1 MSVPQTTYDIS
12 SEDESPVTLESLV
25 EECSKS
31 IDGII
36 QEKTSAVVRELSAFL
51 LESGTVAEK
60 GDPATTICN
69 VAYGRNYAMTSPVHI
84 ERLFELL
91 EACRAANMAMHF
103 TERQYSN
110 SVKSSGIMLDF
121 DILQPVPESQ
131 LTPAVLTSLV
141 RRVSTV
147 LFNTLDCE
155 AATAHVFI
163 IRKPAPVLL
172 PQGETKTYKDG
183 IHLLIPDVWIT
194 KPHKE
199 YLAKVLQDG
208 TAIKTAFGS
217 LALSMPPEQTLDIG
231 SVRNPVF
238 FFSHSKTRRGGAP
251 PPAYFLDSA
260 YEVSARIEDDA
271 LDIDVTALAIDGF
284 RAAHAVAPT
293 TKKPTERGQ
302 KINLVYELSLT
313 FAMTNIGVE
322 QTWLQ
327 KRQYFHKTALDT
339 KIQFTAD
346 RADIAAVAAPTDAL
360 QQQLDELVAGSVEAR
375 YLMDLLGILDISYA
389 TDYLKWFKVLCAL
402 AYTNVLYK
410 PLAVWFSMR
419 SPEKFSHQ
427 AFREKWR
434 EAKRMRAQ
442 PNPLTKRSIVFWAKE
457 SSPERFRALQKTN
470 YVAILLT
477 HAYEN
482 DGRIEHAMIAK
493 IINSMWSDRFV
504 VDVMKNDQQKRV
516 DYCWYEFVTPGIP
529 HMDGQIWKWRQEF
542 QPDSIHT
549 LMSDELPKLY
559 VEVEAIIKNRRDNAP
574 DGAAAKFHAE
584 VLKVFKKSKSNLSN
598 DMYQNATVKQA
609 RYRFRDRNFA
619 ESLDNYPD
627 YMGVGNGI
635 VHIGREPELICT
647 HHELKISKFTKV
659 NYVPFDP
666 ANPYIITLLR
676 AVREIYIEPDVFE
689 FMMCFASTAV
699 DGNTKPP
706 ILVGKQGGGQ
716 NGKTFCAVLTQE
728 VVGDMYGKV
737 QAPTLLTSAREQA
750 NQANEAMMALKDTR
764 YNYFDEFN
772 DGDSLNEARV
782 KSIVN
787 PAKVSTRG
795 NYGSQEMLKCTFTLE
810 FLTNHFLQL
819 RSTDHGIWRR
829 IYMYTCKMKFCPNPD
844 PNNPFE
850 KKEDTRFIMEFV
862 KLKEYKEAWLSIL
875 VYWHKKLQ
883 LFYGGKIAA
892 VPCPTIV
899 RETEIYR
906 NKQDMI
912 NCFITTHMV
921 KSPASDRMSLDGLVG
936 RYSEWYTRRT
946 RAQAGTHENIK
957 SQFENSRLAKEFV
970 TEDGVNKY
978 LGGYRVRINLD
989 EPLQPGETSL
999 TAVQA
1004 AEERAMPPTTFNI
1017 YDWLIPGM
1025 GGRPEFNGAL
1035 TAPDQVLAPT
1045 RPVGGPDDDAAAL
1058 AAMLG

>member
-1 MSVPQTTYDIS
+1 MSVPQTPYDIS
-12 SEDESPVTLESLV
+12 SEDESPITLESLV

-69 VAYGRNYAMTSPVHI
+69 VAYGRNYAMTSPIHI
-84 ERLFELL
+84 EKLFGLL
-91 EACRAANMAMHF
+91 EACRAAGMTMHF

-121 DILQPVPESQ
+121 DILQPTPESQ
-131 LTPAVLTSLV
+131 LTPAVLTGLV
-141 RRVSTV
+141 RRVSTA
-147 LFNTLDCE
+147 LFNTLDTE

-163 IRKPAPVLL
+163 IRKPTPVLL
-172 PQGETKTYKDG
+172 PQGETKVYKDG

-199 YLAKVLQDG
+199 YLAKVLQEG
-208 TAIKTAFGS
+208 AAIKTAFS
-217 LALSMPPEQTLDIG
+217 TLALSMPPEQTLDIG

-260 YEVSARIEDDA
+260 YEISARNDDGA
-271 LDIDVTALAIDGF
+271 LDIDVTALSVDAL
-284 RAAHAVAPT
+284 RAPCATAPS

-313 FAMTNIGVE
+313 FAMENIGVE

-327 KRQYFHKTALDT
+327 KRQYFHKSALDT

-346 RADIAAVAAPTDAL
+346 RVETAPAAPVDK
-360 QQQLDELVAGSVEAR
+360 LDELVAGSVEAR
-375 YLMDLLGILDISYA
+375 YLMDLLAILDISYA

-402 AYTNVLYK
+402 AYTNVAYK

-419 SPEKFSHQ
+419 SPEKFNPQS
-427 AFREKWR
+427 FREKWR
-434 EAKRMRAQ
+434 EAKRMRGQA
-442 PNPLTKRSIVFWAKE
+442 NPLTKRSIVFWAKE

-504 VDVMKNDQQKRV
+504 VDVMKNDQLKRV
-516 DYCWYEFVTPGIP
+516 DYSWYEFVTPGIP
-529 HMDGQIWKWRQEF
+529 HMEGQIWKWRQEF

-574 DGAAAKFHAE
+574 DAAAAKFHAE
-584 VLKVFKKSKSNLSN
+584 VLKEFKRSKTKLSN
-598 DMYQNATVKQA
+598 DVYQNATVKQA

-619 ESLDNYPD
+619 AELDSYPD

-635 VHIGREPELICT
+635 VRIGREPELICT

-659 NYVPFDP
+659 NYIPFDP
-666 ANPYIITLLR
+666 ENPYVKTLLR

-689 FMMCFASTAV
+689 FMMYFAATAI

-716 NGKTFCAVLTQE
+716 NGKSFCAALTQE
-728 VVGDMYGKV
+728 VMGDMYSKV
-737 QAPTLLTSAREQA
+737 QPPTLLTSAREQA
-750 NQANEAMMALKDTR
+750 NQANEAMMAMKDTR

-787 PAKVSTRG
+787 PTKVSSRG
-795 NYGSQEMLKCTFTLE
+795 NYGSQEMIKCTFTLE

-850 KKEDTRFIMEFV
+850 KKEDTRFILEFV
-862 KLKEYKEAWLSIL
+862 KQKEYKEAWLSIL
-875 VYWHKKLQ
+875 VYWYKKLQ
-883 LFYGGKIAA
+883 LFYGGKIGA

-921 KSPASDRMSLDGLVG
+921 KSPLSDRMSLDGLVG

-978 LGGYRVRINLD
+978 LSGYRVRINLD

-999 TAVQA
+999 TAIQA

-1025 GGRPEFNGAL
+1025 EGRGAA
-1035 TAPDQVLAPT
+1035 TEILAPP
-1045 RPVGGPDDDAAAL
+1045 RPVGGPDEIANTAEIEAL
-1058 AAMLG
+1058 LG

>member
-1 MSVPQTTYDIS
+1 MSVAKQTPLDIS
-12 SEDESPVTLESLV
+12 SEDESSVTLESLV

-36 QEKTSAVVRELSAFL
+36 QEKTSADVRELSSFL

-69 VAYGRNYAMTSPVHI
+69 VAFGRNYAMTSPVHI
-84 ERLFELL
+84 ERLFDLL
-91 EACRAANMAMHF
+91 EACRLACMTMHF
-103 TERQYSN
+103 TERQYSKTVN
-110 SVKSSGIMLDF
+110 YSGIMLDF
-121 DILQPVPESQ
+121 DIIQPVPESQ
-131 LTPAVLTSLV
+131 LAPSVLTGLV
-141 RRVSTV
+141 RRVCAV
-147 LFNTLDCE
+147 LFNTLDFTETIC
-155 AATAHVFI
+155 HVFI

-172 PQGETKTYKDG
+172 PQGDTKIYKDG
-183 IHLLIPDVWIT
+183 IHILIPDVWIT

-199 YLAKVLQDG
+199 YLAKVLQEG
-208 TAIKTAFGS
+208 SAVKTALGS
-217 LALSMPPEQTLDIG
+217 LVLSTPPEQTLDLG

-260 YEVSARIEDDA
+260 YEVSARIEDDM
-271 LDIDVTALAIDGF
+271 LDMDVTALSVDNLRG
-284 RAAHAVAPT
+284 VSTAPIS
-293 TKKPTERGQ
+293 KRPTERGQ
-302 KINLVYELSLT
+302 KINLIYELSLT
-313 FAMTNIGVE
+313 FSMVNIGVE
-322 QTWLQ
+322 QTWLV
-327 KRQYFHKTALDT
+327 KRQYLHKTTLDT
-339 KIQFTAD
+339 KIKFIED
-346 RADIAAVAAPTDAL
+346 RADASIDAPHGDEP
-360 QQQLDELVAGSVEAR
+360 QQKLDELITNSVEAR
-375 YLMDLLGILDISYA
+375 YLMDLLSILDISYA
-389 TDYLKWFKVLCAL
+389 TDYLKWFKVLCAI
-402 AYTNVLYK
+402 AYTNVAYK

-419 SPEKFSHQ
+419 SPEKFSAQ

-434 EAKRMRAQ
+434 EAKRARGS

-504 VDVMKNDQQKRV
+504 VDVMKNEQTKRV
-516 DYCWYEFVTPGIP
+516 DYSWYEFVTPGVS

-559 VEVEAIIKNRRDNAP
+559 VEVEAIIKNRRDNAA

-627 YMGVGNGI
+627 YIGVGNGI

-728 VVGDMYGKV
+728 VVGDMYSKV

-875 VYWHKKLQ
+875 VYWYKKLQ

-1025 GGRPEFNGAL
+1025 GGRPEFGE
-1035 TAPDQVLAPT
+1035 VLAPT
-1045 RPVGGPDDDAAAL
+1045 RPVGGPGDDEAAIE
-1058 AAMLG
+1058 AMLG